1 MSSELTG
8 HTQERRGT
16 RPPQKRRPRVTGEE
30 RELLHRDLKKDYDAG
45 ASIRDLAEKYD
56 LSFGLARVLLLEAG
70 VTMRTR
76 VRRAPKP

>member
-1 MSSELTG
+1 MSSELTSR
-8 HTQERRGT
+8 TQERRGA
-16 RPPQKRRPRVTGEE
+16 RPPQKRRPRITGEE
-30 RELLHRDLKKDYDAG
+30 RELLRQDLKKDYDAS

-70 VTMRTR
+70 AVMRTR